1 MAISTR
7 EWSAALVERVG
18 DLQSALA
25 FATRLPMPLTAP
37 APPLVRA
44 LRMLP
49 LVGAIV
55 GTLAAVVF
63 VLATAIGLQ
72 PALAA
77 VVTLAFQAWI
87 TGPCMRMVLPT
98 LPMALAAAA
107 AASASLRSCATA
119 GSAHSAR

>member
-7 EWSAALVERVG
+7 EWTAALAERVG

-25 FATRLPMPLTAP
+25 FATRLPLPLTAP
-37 APPLVRA
+37 SPPLVRS

-49 LVGAIV
+49 LAGAIV

-63 VLATAIGLQ
+63 VLATAFGLQ

-77 VVTLAFQAWI
+77 VAALAFQAWI
-87 TGPCMRMVLPT
+87 TERL
-98 LPMALAAAA
+98 ADADARAAARLA
-107 AASASLRSCATA
+107 EASA
-119 GSAHSAR
+119 